1 MRQTDIRRA
10 ADHARTVITTI
21 RTNGP
26 REVNDSIA
34 RDTAAA
40 QTRVAMRA
48 QDVLVINPALAL
60 RTNELFLDIVAQVF
74 FFE

>member
-1 MRQTDIRRA
+1 
-10 ADHARTVITTI
+10 
-21 RTNGP
+21 
-26 REVNDSIA
+26 
-34 RDTAAA
+34 
-40 QTRVAMRA
+40 MRA